1 MLAMVDLSTAVSLY
15 IIVSVIGIFI
25 LWFLWENIRLDR
37 TSFGDEKRFFWE
49 CEICTF
55 IYIDSINDEISIC
68 PRCGSYNKSKLK
80 EVSKKKEIK
89 KPEPVG

>member
-1 MLAMVDLSTAVSLY
+1 MLARVDLSTAVSLY

-25 LWFLWENIRLDR
+25 LWFLWENIRLHR
-37 TSFGDEKRFFWE
+37 TSADDEKSFIWE

-55 IYIDSINDEISIC
+55 IYIDSVHDEISVC

-80 EVSKKKEIK
+80 EASKKKEIK